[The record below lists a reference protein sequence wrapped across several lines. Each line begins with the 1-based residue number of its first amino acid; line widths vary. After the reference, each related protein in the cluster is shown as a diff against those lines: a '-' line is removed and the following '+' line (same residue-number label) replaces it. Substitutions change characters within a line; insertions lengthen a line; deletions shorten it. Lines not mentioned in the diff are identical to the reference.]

1 MKAKSAKAKGS
12 RFEKFVLQYV
22 RENLDAHA
30 YQPAG
35 SGNGLEKG
43 DVYLPNH
50 DVVMEVKNQKTIKL
64 LDFWEQTEEQA
75 HNQMPALI
83 IRHPRFA
90 EGKKT
95 LAVVHF
101 EDLCELLQKQNQTVE
116 VDIPDADFETRKAL
130 DMISQGYKMLKRK
143 YKL

>member
-12 RFEKFVLQYV
+12 RFEKFVLDYV

-35 SGNGLEKG
+35 SGNGTEKG

-50 DVVMEVKNQKTIKL
+50 DVVIEAKNQSHVKL
-64 LDFWEQTEEQA
+64 LDWWEQTEDQA
-75 HNQMPALI
+75 HHQMPALI
-83 IRHPRFA
+83 VRHPRFA

-95 LAVVHF
+95 LAVIHF
-101 EDLCELLQKQNQTVE
+101 EDLCELLKKQNESVE
-116 VDIPDADFETRKAL
+116 IDIPDADFETRKAL
-130 DMISQGYKMLKRK
+130 DMINQGYKALKRK
-143 YKL
+143 FKI

>member
-1 MKAKSAKAKGS
+1 MKAKYARAKGR
-12 RFEKFVLQYV
+12 RFEKFVLQYI
-22 RENLDAHA
+22 RETLDAHA

-50 DVVMEVKNQKTIKL
+50 DVVIEVKNQSHIKL
-64 LDFWEQTEEQA
+64 LEWWEQTEEQA
-75 HNQMPALI
+75 HHQMPALI
-83 IRHPRFA
+83 IRHPKFA
-90 EGKKT
+90 EEKKT
-95 LAVVHF
+95 LAVIHF
-101 EDLCELLQKQNQTVE
+101 EDFCELLKKQNETVE

-130 DMISQGYKMLKRK
+130 DLINQGYKLLKRK

>member
-1 MKAKSAKAKGS
+1 MKARSAKAKGS
-12 RFEKFVLQYV
+12 RFEKYVLDYIRQ
-22 RENLDAHA
+22 NLDSHA

-50 DVVMEVKNQKTIKL
+50 DVVIEVKNQKTIKL
-64 LDFWEQTEEQA
+64 IDFWEQTEDQA
-75 HNQMPALI
+75 HHQMPCLVM
-83 IRHPRFA
+83 RHPKFA

-101 EDLCELLQKQNQTVE
+101 EDLCELLKHQNESVE
-116 VDIPDADFETRKAL
+116 VDIPDADFDTRKAL
-130 DMISQGYKMLKRK
+130 DLISQGYKMLKRK
-143 YKL
+143 YRL